1 MQGFDTSSPQN
12 NGYPAMYIG
21 STSGGF
27 VIGKNNL
34 PNGRGDNNFEF
45 VDNLAFRKGAHSMK
59 VGADVVRFQV
69 NRFNNSTYRGSYT
82 FSARY
87 GGFAFAEFM
96 MGMPESESR
105 AVGDTHSFQRW
116 DSIAGFFQDDWKA
129 TGRLTLNLGVRYEIF
144 TSVSDPVANK
154 WVSFDPQ
161 TGEILIV
168 GNGSNPRQ
176 NYLLPQT
183 QFPAL
188 AALAKTIP
196 TRYLNDNNVWN
207 NDYNNFAPRIGFAYR
222 LGNAS
227 VLRGGYAVFF
237 DMPYPNLG
245 INGLG
250 TSYPFSI
257 TQTATGN
264 ANAPNLFITGDPL
277 ASATG
282 GTVSPTGVN
291 PNMKTGYVSNWTLGF
306 QRNLANNLLLD
317 VNYVGNRS
325 LKLNRTR
332 NINQPLTDGSSAS
345 VASRRPYPLYGN
357 ITILDGSVMGN
368 MNSLQTKLEQRFSRG
383 LQYTVAYTWSH
394 SMDDDQSVQNV
405 YNIRAARGSS
415 TFDVRHRFVANYVY
429 DLPFGAG
436 RQFAASARRAVNAII
451 GNWQMTSILT
461 LQTGNPLTAT
471 LSGNV
476 SNVGGTDRPDAV
488 AGQNPNLPS
497 DQRTPIHWFNTAAF
511 ATPATPN
518 HWGNAGSGTIE
529 GPGVTQLDFSLF
541 KNFPFSEKSRL
552 QMRAEVFNILNHPNF
567 ALPNVTINSSSVGQI
582 TSTNTS
588 SRQIQLGMRL
598 TF

>member
-1 MQGFDTSSPQN
+1 
-12 NGYPAMYIG
+12 
-21 STSGGF
+21 
-27 VIGKNNL
+27 
-34 PNGRGDNNFEF
+34 
-45 VDNLAFRKGAHSMK
+45 
-59 VGADVVRFQV
+59 
-69 NRFNNSTYRGSYT
+69 
-82 FSARY
+82 
-87 GGFAFAEFM
+87 
-96 MGMPESESR
+96 
-105 AVGDTHSFQRW
+105 
-116 DSIAGFFQDDWKA
+116 
-129 TGRLTLNLGVRYEIF
+129 
-144 TSVSDPVANK
+144 
-154 WVSFDPQ
+154 
-161 TGEILIV
+161 
-168 GNGSNPRQ
+168 
-176 NYLLPQT
+176 
-183 QFPAL
+183 
-188 AALAKTIP
+188 
-196 TRYLNDNNVWN
+196 
-207 NDYNNFAPRIGFAYR
+207 
-222 LGNAS
+222 
-227 VLRGGYAVFF
+227 
-237 DMPYPNLG
+237 
-245 INGLG
+245 
-250 TSYPFSI
+250 
-257 TQTATGN
+257 
-264 ANAPNLFITGDPL
+264 
-277 ASATG
+277 
-282 GTVSPTGVN
+282 
-291 PNMKTGYVSNWTLGF
+291 
-306 QRNLANNLLLD
+306 
-317 VNYVGNRS
+317 
-325 LKLNRTR
+325 
-332 NINQPLTDGSSAS
+332 
-345 VASRRPYPLYGN
+345 
-357 ITILDGSVMGN
+357 
-368 MNSLQTKLEQRFSRG
+368 
-383 LQYTVAYTWSH
+383 
-394 SMDDDQSVQNV
+394 V